1 MTISPTGDASN
12 RQNLSNPEG
21 FAVIRNGMRP
31 LVGYDPH
38 DYQIEAVARVVEGQD
53 VLALLPTGAGKTGIF
68 VMAIHA
74 LIKMNSDPTWSRSY
88 PEISS
93 RIPDN
98 PAMIAIYPTNTLA
111 EEQVTSSLVK
121 E

>member
-1 MTISPTGDASN
+1 MEDATNHPS
-12 RQNLSNPEG
+12 LSNPEG
-21 FAVIRNGMRP
+21 FAVIRDGMQS

-74 LIKMNSDPTWSRSY
+74 LIKMNTDPTWARSY
-88 PEISS
+88 SAISS
-93 RIPDN
+93 RIPDS

-111 EEQVTSSLVK
+111 EEQVIYLAHQRI
-121 E
+121 